1 MFDFYDD
8 ENNKHATV
16 EIPQGQLAN
25 AYRTMIRDEAGMP
38 RDIFLLAR
46 QFGEK
51 AGTEQQKEALARF
64 WYESP
69 ALLNFLH
76 VDPAS
81 VKISSEKRRQRIEQ
95 ANAAFKASQAQANSK
110 PSGPTTPTA
119 PTGSS
124 GTQSN
129 GSNYST
135 GGYY

>member
-25 AYRTMIRDEAGMP
+25 AYRVMISDTGMP
-38 RDIFLLAR
+38 KDIYLLAR

-64 WYESP
+64 WFESP
-69 ALLNFLH
+69 ALLKFLG
-76 VDPAS
+76 VNPSS

-95 ANAAFKASQAQANSK
+95 ANAAFQASQAQANSK
-110 PSGPTTPTA
+110 PSGPTTPTT

-129 GSNYST
+129 GANYST